1 MRPPWKVVSVSL
13 RYVRDFSFCFIYRD
27 VKLKLGIGK
36 IELGIGKIKLG
47 IGKIKLGR
55 WFTKWTSVIIGL
67 SRMSDG
73 ENDSI
78 T

>member
-13 RYVRDFSFCFIYRD
+13 RYVRDFSFCFIYRVD
-27 VKLKLGIGK
+27 
-36 IELGIGKIKLG
+36 KIKLD
-47 IGKIKLGR
+47 R

-67 SRMSDG
+67 SKMSDG

-78 T
+78 M

>member
-13 RYVRDFSFCFIYRD
+13 RYVRDFSFCFIYR
-27 VKLKLGIGK
+27 V
-36 IELGIGKIKLG
+36 GKIKLD
-47 IGKIKLGR
+47 IDKIKLGR

-73 ENDSI
+73 ENGSI
-78 T
+78 M

>member
-13 RYVRDFSFCFIYRD
+13 RYVRDFSFCFIYRG
-27 VKLKLGIGK
+27 V
-36 IELGIGKIKLG
+36 KIKLG

-67 SRMSDG
+67 SRMNDG

-78 T
+78 M

>member
-13 RYVRDFSFCFIYRD
+13 RYVRDFSFCFIYR
-27 VKLKLGIGK
+27 VG
-36 IELGIGKIKLG
+36 EIKLD

-78 T
+78 M

>member
-13 RYVRDFSFCFIYRD
+13 RYVRDFSFCFIYR
-27 VKLKLGIGK
+27 VGK
-36 IELGIGKIKLG
+36 IKLGIGKIKLD

-78 T
+78 M

>member
-27 VKLKLGIGK
+27 D
-36 IELGIGKIKLG
+36 KIKLG
-47 IGKIKLGR
+47 IGKIRLGR
-55 WFTKWTSVIIGL
+55 WFIKWTSVIIGL
-67 SRMSDG
+67 SKMSDG

-78 T
+78 M

>member
-27 VKLKLGIGK
+27 
-36 IELGIGKIKLG
+36 GKIKLG

-78 T
+78 M

>member
-13 RYVRDFSFCFIYRD
+13 RYVRDFYFCFIYRD
-27 VKLKLGIGK
+27 
-36 IELGIGKIKLG
+36 
-47 IGKIKLGR
+47 GKIKLGR

-73 ENDSI
+73 ENGSI
-78 T
+78 L